1 MAKKIL
7 VIYSA
12 KNSSP
17 FYTHSAELYN
27 RKWKDLSAIS
37 RKAAFEKQVL
47 FSQMWFQFAA
57 HLYCQPTSAY
67 RSSRNNSF
75 PSTNHRYVCDC
86 WWGLSFAPPSFF
98 FFSNFL
104 FIYIGIKVYVVCSEH
119 CHILSLSC
127 HGMKKHACCMTELSG
142 PFLMDAGDVCH
153 LLLAFICRC
162 TKKCHFSPLWHRAEH
177 GSVWMRWSTPV
188 MSNCGVP
195 GVDLQPCLSSCLS
208 ITDPAWPSLPTQTV
222 DQPSQRSCPTKIE
235 REANSQWDKWG
246 GFIFSNRI

>member
-37 RKAAFEKQVL
+37 RGTAFEKQVL

-98 FFSNFL
+98 FFFQFVIHFYRYKGICCL
-104 FIYIGIKVYVVCSEH
+104 FRALPYSFFKLPWDEEACMLHDRAIRTLPDGCRWCFSSPVCIHLQVHQEVSLVTFVTQSRAWFCLDEAKH
-119 CHILSLSC
+119 TCYEQLWSTWSGLTTLSQQLPVHNRS
-127 HGMKKHACCMTELSG
+127 CMTFPSNPDSG
-142 PFLMDAGDVCH
+142 SAQSE
-153 LLLAFICRC
+153 I
-162 TKKCHFSPLWHRAEH
+162 
-177 GSVWMRWSTPV
+177 
-188 MSNCGVP
+188 MSYKDRKRG
-195 GVDLQPCLSSCLS
+195 
-208 ITDPAWPSLPTQTV
+208 
-222 DQPSQRSCPTKIE
+222 
-235 REANSQWDKWG
+235 
-246 GFIFSNRI
+246 